1 MILKAMT
8 DLLIVLDNIQWCVG
22 SGNGI
27 DFWFDPCLEDVG
39 SLINHVVAAGA
50 IGLTGTW
57 LIAMG
62 NGVGVGFDQL
72 LPMDILLRITA
83 TKGPMMAYSALINR
97 DWEVRTQCVARSGN
111 VVPDGMAKLSDG
123 RSLHIGRF
131 PEPPTAIG
139 SLLLLDSATL
149 DVVVSEHG

>member
-1 MILKAMT
+1 MWSIEEPYLRLGISGLERF
-8 DLLIVLDNIQWCVG
+8 LLM
-22 SGNGI
+22 
-27 DFWFDPCLEDVG
+27 
-39 SLINHVVAAGA
+39 H
-50 IGLTGTW
+50 
-57 LIAMG
+57 IA
-62 NGVGVGFDQL
+62 
-72 LPMDILLRITA
+72 
-83 TKGPMMAYSALINR
+83 ALINR